1 MKIEKIGLV
10 LTEAEMVELQT
21 ILFDEDEKAAL
32 GFLKQL
38 KKRIELQQRQQC
50 GSALVKGE

>member
-21 ILFDEDEKAAL
+21 ILFDEDEKSAL
-32 GFLKQL
+32 GFLKGL

>member
-21 ILFDEDEKAAL
+21 ILFDEDEKSAL
-32 GFLKQL
+32 EFLKQL

>member
-10 LTEAEMVELQT
+10 LTEAELVELQT
-21 ILFDEDEKAAL
+21 ILFDEDEKSAL
-32 GFLKQL
+32 GFLKRL